1 MVPEHMKRK
10 LSFMYVS
17 EKGPLCEVAPAGLD
31 TCQIQ
36 ALGSEQALPGL
47 PLSPLPS

>member
-1 MVPEHMKRK
+1 
-10 LSFMYVS
+10 MYVS

-31 TCQIQ
+31 T
-36 ALGSEQALPGL
+36 GSEQALPDL